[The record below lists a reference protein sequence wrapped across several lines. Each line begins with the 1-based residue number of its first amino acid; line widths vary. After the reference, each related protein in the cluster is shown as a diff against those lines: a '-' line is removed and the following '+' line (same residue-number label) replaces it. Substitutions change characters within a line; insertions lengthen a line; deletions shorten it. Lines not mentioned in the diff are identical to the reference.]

1 MLIIVIIIIIIIVI
15 IIIIIVIITAHFEI
29 HGAFHDSR
37 VFPQVTADAAQV
49 KARGRPTSSATA
61 GGRTSRRGSPGVPRI
76 RRKMGEKPY
85 WLVVWN
91 MFSIHWEKSSQLT
104 FVFSLRG
111 WIHQR
116 RIRSLDGFIWLLDDF
131 DQVISWIF
139 YKDVKATNFP
149 PRRPGGGWFHR
160 MRGPQG
166 KGPRD
171 NPVEN
176 QPFLMWPKQCH
187 LHHPPV
193 ITISIGAMFTVP
205 RHGWFMTLFQ
215 PHQMMFGTSWYF
227 YVFFMGF
234 SKDQREFTGS
244 ILLIVWHLY
253 FRHHI
258 LNMSLWFQSCS
269 QHLGAAA
276 CRNPFCRW
284 WIQVADSGLEPIASR
299 SLSSTLSGWN
309 LDREDWWL
317 ISG

>member
-1 MLIIVIIIIIIIVI
+1 MIVIINIVIMIILIIVIIIII
-15 IIIIIVIITAHFEI
+15 IIIIIVIITAHVEI

-139 YKDVKATNFP
+139 YKDVKATKTFGFSAP
-149 PRRPGGGWFHR
+149 AAWRWLVPSYARTSG
-160 MRGPQG
+160 QG
-166 KGPRD
+166 AKGPRPD
-171 NPVEN
+171 QHP
-176 QPFLMWPKQCH
+176 PKQQRCGQSSGKSTISNVAQFH

-227 YVFFMGF
+227 SWGF
-234 SKDQREFTGS
+234 PKINVSSLARYFWLYGICTLDTTFWTCLCDSRVVHNILGQRHAETLFVAGG
-244 ILLIVWHLY
+244 
-253 FRHHI
+253 FR
-258 LNMSLWFQSCS
+258 
-269 QHLGAAA
+269 
-276 CRNPFCRW
+276 
-284 WIQVADSGLEPIASR
+284 
-299 SLSSTLSGWN
+299 
-309 LDREDWWL
+309 
-317 ISG
+317 